1 MANTSLS
8 LGSGKMPFPSRRPS
22 LLILSVAV
30 ALFLT
35 TGCASRPT
43 SVNEIFP
50 LLPAAFGDA
59 PPPGIQLLL
68 EEERARLFGL
78 SPLEGADSESAD
90 AVTIDASLNPP
101 SVTALTEELEDVE
114 SADAESTEATS
125 GDAESAAEDVETSV
139 DAETLLASDQPVLVV
154 SNRSVNV
161 RSGPGLDFPVVAG
174 AREGAVFEAIGR
186 SEDEG
191 WWRICCVRGPNDGVD
206 EATQR
211 AWISNVVVTANEA
224 ALSQPVLG
232 AIFPQ
237 DLQAQWDVN
246 YACGSERCE
255 VIKCSAVISATVRSA
270 ADPKWLEVERKV
282 NWQDDCGENST
293 WLHQI
298 DRTDGTERYESTADF
313 FLFHFWAGVE
323 PGPVN
328 SLFSLAPDAQVKT
341 WCSEEQ
347 ILDLEEGDGWSAR
360 YNGMTCHDTRTGML
374 VAMKYTKRWLF
385 TGDYEGE
392 TYENAYFGD
401 FEVYEVRL
409 NNTNVDLDYVNVV
422 AD

>member
-1 MANTSLS
+1 MTANRMVNVFLLS
-8 LGSGKMPFPSRRPS
+8 SRSKMFSPSRPPF
-22 LLILSVAV
+22 LLIFFVSFS
-30 ALFLT
+30 LFLT
-35 TGCASRPT
+35 GGCVQPT
-43 SVNEIFP
+43 SVSEIFP

-78 SPLEGADSESAD
+78 ASLDAADSERTDVA
-90 AVTIDASLNPP
+90 AIDATLNPP
-101 SVTALTEELEDVE
+101 SVTSLTDEVGEDVE
-114 SADAESTEATS
+114 S
-125 GDAESAAEDVETSV
+125 SV
-139 DAETLLASDQPVLVV
+139 DAEMLLAAGAPVLIV

-161 RSGPGLDFPVVAG
+161 RSGPGLNFPVVAG
-174 AREGAVFEAIGR
+174 AREGAVFQAIGR

-191 WWRICCVRGPNDGVD
+191 WWRICCVRGPNDGPD

-224 ALSQPVLG
+224 AQAQPVLG
-232 AIFPQ
+232 VIFPQ
-237 DLQAQWDVN
+237 DLEAQWNVN

-255 VIKCSAVISATVRSA
+255 VVKCSAVISATVRSA

-282 NWQDDCGENST
+282 NWDDDCGENST

-298 DRTDGTERYESTADF
+298 DRADGTERYESTADF

-328 SLFSLAPDAQVKT
+328 SLFSLKPDVQVKT

-347 ILDLEEGDGWSAR
+347 VLDLEEGDGWLAR
-360 YNGMTCHDTRTGML
+360 YNGMTCHDIRTGML

-392 TYENAYFGD
+392 AYENAYFGD

-409 NNTNVDLDYVNVV
+409 DNTNVDMDYVKP
-422 AD
+422 ASRSTTAAGEED

>member
-1 MANTSLS
+1 MIANRIKTVRLPADSS
-8 LGSGKMPFPSRRPS
+8 KP
-22 LLILSVAV
+22 LLAVRHPLLLACFV
-30 ALFLT
+30 ALTLLFT
-35 TGCASRPT
+35 GGCAPQPT

-59 PPPGIQLLL
+59 PPPGIQMLLD
-68 EEERARLFGL
+68 EERARLFGL
-78 SPLEGADSESAD
+78 APLEETEESSSA
-90 AVTIDASLNPP
+90 AEIDDSLNPS
-101 SVTALTEELEDVE
+101 SVTALEEEAASATDAGEDVA
-114 SADAESTEATS
+114 SAADAETAL
-125 GDAESAAEDVETSV
+125 D
-139 DAETLLASDQPVLVV
+139 SDRPILVV

-161 RSGPGLDFPVVAG
+161 RSGPGLDFAVVAG
-174 AREGAVFEAIGR
+174 AREGATFEAIGR

-191 WWRICCVRGPNDGVD
+191 WWRICCVRGPNDDPD
-206 EATQR
+206 EATLR

-224 ALSQPVLG
+224 ALAQPILG

-237 DLQAQWDVN
+237 DLQAEWDVN

-255 VIKCSAVISATVRSA
+255 VVQCRAAISASVRSA
-270 ADPKWLEVERKV
+270 DDPRWLEVERNV
-282 NWQDDCGENST
+282 NWEDDCGENST

-298 DRTDGTERYESTADF
+298 DRIDGTERYESTADF

-328 SLFSLAPDAQVKT
+328 SLFSLGEDRQVKT

-347 ILDLEEGDGWSAR
+347 VLDLEEGEGWSAR

-385 TGDYEGE
+385 TGEYEGE
-392 TYENAYFGD
+392 IYENAYFGD

-409 NNTNVDLDYVNVV
+409 TETNVELDYVNAVG
-422 AD
+422 D

>member
-1 MANTSLS
+1 MTANRIATVFLIPNNSKTIL
-8 LGSGKMPFPSRRPS
+8 PPRRPF
-22 LLILSVAV
+22 LLFFVAF

-35 TGCASRPT
+35 TGCTMQPT

-78 SPLEGADSESAD
+78 ASLDATDRESAGD
-90 AVTIDASLNPP
+90 AIDATLNPP
-101 SVTALTEELEDVE
+101 SVTSLSDEA
-114 SADAESTEATS
+114 ADAEI
-125 GDAESAAEDVETSV
+125 AAEDIESSV
-139 DAETLLASDQPVLVV
+139 DAETLLADDAPVLIV

-174 AREGAVFEAIGR
+174 AREGATFQAIGR
-186 SEDEG
+186 SADEG
-191 WWRICCVRGPNDGVD
+191 WWRICCVRGPNDGPD

-224 ALSQPVLG
+224 ARAQPILG
-232 AIFPQ
+232 VIFPQ
-237 DLQAQWDVN
+237 DLEAQWDVN

-282 NWQDDCGENST
+282 NWEDDCGENST

-298 DRTDGTERYESTADF
+298 DRVDGTERYESAADF
-313 FLFHFWAGVE
+313 FLFNFWAGVE

-328 SLFSLAPDAQVKT
+328 SLFSLTADAQVKT

-347 ILDLEEGDGWSAR
+347 VLDLEEGGGWSAR

-392 TYENAYFGD
+392 AYENAYFGD

-409 NNTNVDLDYVNVV
+409 NNTNVELDFVNPPARPVV
-422 AD
+422 ADE